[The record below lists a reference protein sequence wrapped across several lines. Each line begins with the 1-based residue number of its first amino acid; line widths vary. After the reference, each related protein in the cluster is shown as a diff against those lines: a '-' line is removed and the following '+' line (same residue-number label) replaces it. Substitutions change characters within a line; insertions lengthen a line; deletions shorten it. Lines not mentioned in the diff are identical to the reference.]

1 MRLVRSPVSLVPRLL
16 LGGRGLGTRLITSVP
31 HGVGLTLSLY
41 ILVSF
46 PDHMYILVS
55 FPDHTGEK

>member
-1 MRLVRSPVSLVPRLL
+1 MRLVRSSVSLVPRLL

-31 HGVGLTLSLY
+31 HGMGTLSLY

-46 PDHMYILVS
+46 PDHRYILVS